1 MSKLLL
7 KRKKKLIEY
16 LIANEY
22 MITDHNMLHINDTMR
37 LYIASNSLR
46 MYKDNSIDIDDV
58 YMSYKVR
65 GVDVDLSS
73 GAKDM
78 PLIKEVMEAIK

>member
-1 MSKLLL
+1 
-7 KRKKKLIEY
+7 
-16 LIANEY
+16 
-22 MITDHNMLHINDTMR
+22 
-37 LYIASNSLR
+37 
-46 MYKDNSIDIDDV
+46 MYKDNSMDIDDV

-65 GVDVDLSS
+65 GVDVDLSY